1 MRKSAAATSRLGLFV
16 LIVSAWVPAFVS
28 ADDPVDFNR
37 DIRPLLSDNCFQCHG
52 PDANQRKADLR
63 LDNADGARTVLTARN
78 PAESEIYRRIT
89 SADPDEVMPPPDS
102 GRVLTATQKNSI
114 RRWIEQGA
122 EWRGHWA
129 FEPPLRPKTPAVSNP
144 AWPRNPMD
152 AFILHRLEEEQLAP
166 SEPADRITLLRR
178 VTLDLT
184 GLPPTPEEVDDFLQD
199 DRPDA
204 WERVIDRL
212 LASPRYGE
220 RMAVRWLDGARYADT
235 SGYQSDGERIMWRW
249 RDWVIEAFNGN
260 LPFDQFTVE
269 QLAGDLLDN
278 PTLDQ
283 QIASGFNRNH
293 RGNSEGGIIPEEYAV
308 EYVVDRVETT
318 STVWLGLTMGCGRC
332 HEHKFDPITQ
342 REFYQLFAYFNN
354 VPESGRAMKYRN
366 SPPYISTPTR
376 DQQRQLVT
384 LEERLA
390 TATRVFDGLRP
401 ELTGA
406 QAQWEREIDRNR
418 LPLVPDPASQQV
430 RSAPGDP
437 AIADK
442 AYYDSGKTDQGYHI
456 NGIHSVGVGFHDTGD
471 FGFLDKFTLSAWIFP
486 RRPEGGTI
494 LSKMTDVPHGDGY
507 SLVLEN
513 GKLQVNLVKRWL
525 DDALRVESVES
536 LPADQWS
543 HVLVTYDGSRVASGV
558 AIYFNGQ
565 RQPLKVNLD
574 LLNQT
579 FATKEPVRIG
589 GGNGPKGLFHGI
601 IDDVRVFKDVLSP
614 DEIAIVALPD
624 SVAEL
629 LATPAGERSPA
640 QTKKLRATFLAHA
653 APEAIRQAD
662 EQVRELTRQRQA
674 LIESFPNTMVMQELP
689 EPRPTH
695 ILLRGEYNR
704 PGERVTA
711 GLPACLPPFPADQP
725 NNRLGLARWLTDP
738 RHPLTSRVAVNR
750 VWQMLFGTGLVKTVD
765 DFGAQGEW
773 PSHPALLDWLAVEYA
788 GDWDAKRLLRQ
799 LVTSATYRQSS
810 KITPELL
817 QRDPENRLLA
827 RGPRQRLSPEMVR
840 DQALFAAGLLVE
852 QPGGPSVKPYQP
864 EGLWKE
870 LADADYVQDHGA
882 SLYRRSMYTFWK
894 RTIPPPTMLTFD
906 AAGRETCIVRET
918 RTNTPLQALTLM
930 NDVTFVEAS
939 RVLAQRVMHE
949 AGPAPEARLALAFRL
964 AASRHPRPQEL
975 ALLTAGLRAQHE
987 NFRQHP
993 DAADQL
999 LSLGEWP
1006 RDPQLDPA
1014 ELAALATMAGVM
1026 LNLDETIT
1034 KE

>member
-1 MRKSAAATSRLGLFV
+1 MREYVAAMSRLGLFV

-52 PDANQRKADLR
+52 PDANQRKAELR
-63 LDNADGARTVLTARN
+63 LDHADGARTVLTARN

-89 SADPDEVMPPPDS
+89 SADADEVMPPPDS
-102 GRVLTATQKNSI
+102 GRVLTSAQKNSI
-114 RRWIEQGA
+114 RSWIEQGA

-129 FEPPLRPKTPAVSNP
+129 FEPPQRPKAPAVGHPEWLRSP
-144 AWPRNPMD
+144 ID
-152 AFILHRLEEEQLAP
+152 AFILRRIEAEQLAP
-166 SEPADRITLLRR
+166 AEPADRITLLRR
-178 VTLDLT
+178 ATLDLT
-184 GLPPTPEEVDDFLQD
+184 GLPPTPEEVDHFLHD

-249 RDWVIEAFNGN
+249 RDWVIEAYNRN
-260 LPFDQFTVE
+260 QPFDQFTAE
-269 QLAGDLLDN
+269 QLAGDLLEN

-332 HEHKFDPITQ
+332 HDHKFDPISQ
-342 REFYQLFAYFNN
+342 REFYQVFACFNN
-354 VPESGRAMKYRN
+354 VPESGRAMKYQN
-366 SPPYISTPTR
+366 SPPYIPTPTR

-384 LEERLA
+384 LEEQLA
-390 TATRVFDGLRP
+390 TAARVFDGLQP
-401 ELTGA
+401 ELA
-406 QAQWEREIDRNR
+406 RDQARWEHEVDRQR

-430 RSAPGDP
+430 RSSPGDP

-442 AYYDSGKTDQGYHI
+442 AFYSSGKTDRGHHV
-456 NGIHSVGVGFHDTGD
+456 NGVHSVGVGYHDTGD
-471 FGFLDKFTLSAWIFP
+471 FGFLDKFTLSAWIYP
-486 RRPEGGTI
+486 RGPNGGAI
-494 LSKMTDVPHGDGY
+494 LSKMTDVPQGDGY
-507 SLVLEN
+507 ALVLDN

-558 AIYFNGQ
+558 AVYFNGQ

-589 GGNGPKGLFHGI
+589 GGNGPKGLFHGV
-601 IDDVRVFKDVLSP
+601 IDDVRVFKDLLTP
-614 DEIAIVALPD
+614 DEIAIVSLPD

-629 LATPAGERSPA
+629 LATPVDRRTPA
-640 QTKKLRATFLAHA
+640 QATKLRATYLAHG
-653 APEAIRQAD
+653 APEPIRQAH
-662 EQVRELTRQRQA
+662 QHVQELTRQRQE
-674 LIESFPNTMVMQELP
+674 LIESVPTTMVMQELP

-695 ILLRGEYNR
+695 VLLRGEYNR
-704 PGERVTA
+704 PGERVTF
-711 GLPACLPPFPADQP
+711 GLPACLPPLPENQPA
-725 NNRLGLARWLTDP
+725 NRLGFAGWLTDP
-738 RHPLTSRVAVNR
+738 HHPLTGRVAVNR
-750 VWQMLFGTGLVKTVD
+750 LWQMLFGAGIVKTVD

-773 PSHPALLDWLAVEYA
+773 PSHPELLDWLAVEYA
-788 GDWDAKRLLRQ
+788 EDWDTKRVLRQ

-810 KITPELL
+810 RITPELL
-817 QRDPENRLLA
+817 QRDPDNRLLA

-840 DQALFAAGLLVE
+840 DQALFAADLLVE
-852 QPGGPSVKPYQP
+852 QLGGPSVKPYQP

-870 LADADYVQDHGA
+870 LADADYVQDHGP

-939 RVLAQRVMHE
+939 RVLAQRATRE
-949 AGPAPEARLALAFRL
+949 SNPTPEARLTRAFRL
-964 AASRHPRPQEL
+964 ATSRNPRPQEL
-975 ALLTAGLRAQHE
+975 TLLTAGWQSQLKHFQ
-987 NFRQHP
+987 QHP
-993 DAADQL
+993 AAAEQL
-999 LSLGEWP
+999 LNQGESPRSLE
-1006 RDPQLDPA
+1006 LDPA
-1014 ELAALATMAGVM
+1014 ERAALTAMAGVM